1 MNIIIQK
8 GFNYGDVVIFKLH
21 LPDENH
27 IDFTNYH
34 LSKQMH
40 ERCFNTAGLTNILC
54 HNMEISAED
63 VSLFEEPY
71 WQDLLKCE
79 PVIVIS

>member
-40 ERCFNTAGLTNILC
+40 ERCFNTAVLPIYFATIWK
-54 HNMEISAED
+54 SQQRT
-63 VSLFEEPY
+63 FRF
-71 WQDLLKCE
+71 LKNR
-79 PVIVIS
+79 IGKIY